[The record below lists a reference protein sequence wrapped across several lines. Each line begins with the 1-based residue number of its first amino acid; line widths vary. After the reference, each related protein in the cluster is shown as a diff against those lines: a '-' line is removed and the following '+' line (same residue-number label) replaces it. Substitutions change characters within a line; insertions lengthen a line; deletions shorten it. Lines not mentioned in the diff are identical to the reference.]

1 MRIQQLL
8 SWQSIMDVVKLSVRR
23 FPMTI
28 ACTIAS
34 IVIAMITFRSNDPA
48 EWLVR
53 ILLGAVLGISL
64 FVGLKL
70 MAENTFNVPKWKYI
84 LGSAGIII
92 LSLYSIL
99 IDDPKHP
106 DTLEQ
111 FLVLVLATHLLI
123 SFSYFLRIDDNRK
136 FWTFNLEMFV
146 HFVLGAF
153 YSIVLMAGLQ
163 VATIAI
169 QELFEIHWYKEVHM
183 DIVILVFGLVLT
195 FYWTSKVTTRVF
207 EASEESEFSR
217 VIINMVK
224 YIMIP
229 LIIIYFIILYAY
241 GLRILVLWSLPKGWV
256 GKLCLGFSAAGIFTY
271 LLNFVLPSYD
281 KNVLLKKFKKYFF
294 YSMIPVLVL
303 LFVALYVRI
312 HQYGFTV
319 ERYLALAAAFWLT
332 LVTFYFILSPKDDL
346 RILPASLFF
355 TCVMAAVGP
364 WNAWNHSL
372 KDQIGRWD
380 SLLNRHQLIE
390 DGKIVPARIHTDS
403 LLPDQITSHLYYF
416 QRHNYLGH
424 VLNYFPDTL
433 IAGINQDSIDYST
446 VEKLRKYLN
455 IEHWNNS
462 PTVEDGMFRIADS
475 GFFSDSLQNASE
487 VYSLRYWDTKTDA
500 EKGSISI
507 QDEKY
512 LVFEGYGRIDIL
524 KELLQNMPTQQNL
537 LEKEL
542 KLDLSPDDGK
552 NKFRCIIYHA
562 EFSTSRIFSIS
573 MIIVRYPNVQK

>member
-1 MRIQQLL
+1 
-8 SWQSIMDVVKLSVRR
+8 
-23 FPMTI
+23 
-28 ACTIAS
+28 
-34 IVIAMITFRSNDPA
+34 
-48 EWLVR
+48 
-53 ILLGAVLGISL
+53 
-64 FVGLKL
+64 
-70 MAENTFNVPKWKYI
+70 
-84 LGSAGIII
+84 
-92 LSLYSIL
+92 
-99 IDDPKHP
+99 
-106 DTLEQ
+106 
-111 FLVLVLATHLLI
+111 
-123 SFSYFLRIDDNRK
+123 
-136 FWTFNLEMFV
+136 MFV

-195 FYWTSKVTTRVF
+195 FYWTSKVPTRVF

-224 YIMIP
+224 YIM
-229 LIIIYFIILYAY
+229 F
-241 GLRILVLWSLPKGWV
+241 
-256 GKLCLGFSAAGIFTY
+256 
-271 LLNFVLPSYD
+271 PSYD

-303 LFVALYVRI
+303 LFSALYVRI

-512 LVFEGYGRIDIL
+512 LEIEGYGRIDFL